1 MDIKRLHKEFE
12 NCPCGKVHTCPID
25 FIEIGKGAI
34 SSVTE
39 IAKEYNSILLISD
52 PNTYAVAG
60 KRIEELL
67 CEKVEKSLILTPQ
80 EKVVIPNEEKIE
92 EIEKSITDKTDF
104 IIGVGSGVINDLCK
118 YTSFKAGLFYAIVA
132 TAPSMDG
139 YASVGSA
146 LILEGMKVTLNAR
159 PPKAIIGDGDVLKTA
174 PLDMI
179 SAGYGDIIGK
189 YSCLNDWKLSAFIN
203 GEHFCD
209 KTYDLTMDCVK
220 RVEPM
225 AKALMSRDAD
235 TVADLFEALV
245 LVGVA
250 MSFTGS
256 SRPASGSEHHLS
268 HFFEITG
275 ILDGKDY
282 LPHGIDVAFSTIET
296 AKLRERIIISRPK
309 FTPFD
314 KKAWEKDI
322 REIYKTS
329 ADGVIALQEKL
340 GWYENVDTDK
350 VMKNFDKIKEILSEV
365 PPSDRFVEMTEGV
378 GLYYKDFVN
387 TYGEEKIEKSLLYA
401 KDLKDR
407 YTVLWLYYHYFR

>member
-12 NCPCGKVHTCPID
+12 NCPCGREHTCPID

-39 IAKEYNSILLISD
+39 VAKEYNSILLISD

-60 KRIEELL
+60 KRVEELL
-67 CEKVEKSLILTPQ
+67 GAKVEKSLILEPQ

-92 EIEKSITDKTDF
+92 EIEKSITHKTDF

-118 YTSFKAGLFYAIVA
+118 YTSFKAGLYYAIVA

-146 LILEGMKVTLNAR
+146 LILEGMKITLNAR

-203 GEHFCD
+203 GEHFCQ

-220 RVEPM
+220 KVEPM
-225 AKALMSRDAD
+225 AKALMSRDAE

-275 ILDGKDY
+275 ILDGKEY

-296 AKLRERIIISRPK
+296 AKLRERILESKPEYR
-309 FTPFD
+309 PFD
-314 KKAWEKDI
+314 EKRWEEDI
-322 REIYKTS
+322 RAIYKTS
-329 ADGVIALQEKL
+329 ADGVIALQKKL

-350 VMKNFDKIKEILSEV
+350 VLNNFDKIKEILSEV
-365 PPSDRFVEMTEGV
+365 PSSRRFEEMTEGV
-378 GLYYKDFVN
+378 GLYYKDFVK